1 MMMEYALEKLVRST
15 KKPGEDYDPEMPRI
29 SKISMM
35 EPQEVFEYLS
45 ILKTSIY
52 KDMPI
57 AQIRENITI
66 TEGNRYLT
74 ELSILNEKEKSKL
87 EDISDKSIGQE

>member
-1 MMMEYALEKLVRST
+1 MVKEYALEKLVHST
-15 KKPGEDYDPEMPRI
+15 KKPGEDYDPEMLRI

-35 EPQEVFEYLS
+35 TPQEVFEYLS

>member
-1 MMMEYALEKLVRST
+1 MMMEYALEKFAHST
-15 KKPGEDYDPEMPRI
+15 KKPGEDYIPEMPRM

-35 EPQEVFEYLS
+35 TPQEVFEYLS
-45 ILKTSIY
+45 ILKTSMY

-57 AQIRENITI
+57 AQIKQNITI